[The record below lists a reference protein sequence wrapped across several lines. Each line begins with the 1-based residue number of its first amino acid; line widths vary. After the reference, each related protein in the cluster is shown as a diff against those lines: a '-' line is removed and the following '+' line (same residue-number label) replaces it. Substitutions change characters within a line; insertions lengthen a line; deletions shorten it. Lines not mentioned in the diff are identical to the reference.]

1 MSTRFW
7 VMFLTLFACVGIS
20 LILLVGCGN
29 RNLIDTTY
37 RYEYAYIRLPNGET
51 VEGKVQSWDDY
62 EDSDMLQVE
71 IDGKVYLTYSSN
83 VVLVSE

>member
-1 MSTRFW
+1 MKKIYFW
-7 VMFLTLFACVGIS
+7 VLMMLSFIAMAFYFS
-20 LILLVGCGN
+20 SCGN

-51 VEGKVQSWDDY
+51 VEGKVKSWDDY

-71 IDGKVYLTYSSN
+71 IDEKVYLTYSSN
-83 VVLVSE
+83 IVLVSE

>member
-1 MSTRFW
+1 MMLGFITMAFCFS
-7 VMFLTLFACVGIS
+7 S
-20 LILLVGCGN
+20 CGN

-51 VEGKVQSWDDY
+51 VEGKVKSWDDY
-62 EDSDMLQVE
+62 EDSGMLQVK

>member
-1 MSTRFW
+1 MKKIYFW
-7 VMFLTLFACVGIS
+7 GLMMLSFVAMAFCFS
-20 LILLVGCGN
+20 SCGN

-37 RYEYAYIRLPNGET
+37 RYEYAYIRLPNGEA
-51 VEGKVQSWDDY
+51 VEGKVKSWDDY

-71 IDGKVYLTYSSN
+71 IDEKVYLTYSSN

>member
-7 VMFLTLFACVGIS
+7 VMFLTLFASVEIS

-62 EDSDMLQVE
+62 EISDMLQVE
-71 IDGKVYLTYSSN
+71 IDGKVYLTHSTN